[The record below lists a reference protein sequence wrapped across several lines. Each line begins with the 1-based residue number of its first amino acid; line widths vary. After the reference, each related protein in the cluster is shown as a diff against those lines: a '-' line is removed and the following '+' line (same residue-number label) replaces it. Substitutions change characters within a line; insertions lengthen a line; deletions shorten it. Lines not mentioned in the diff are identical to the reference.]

1 MCVSVSEMNE
11 GCILSVSFFF
21 LSSKIKKEKKE
32 EKRRKKRAFCM
43 KKSSV
48 EKEAKNQVLHKGAF
62 VCAYERID
70 EFKLSSFF

>member
-1 MCVSVSEMNE
+1 MKDVFCRSR
-11 GCILSVSFFF
+11 FFF
-21 LSSKIKKEKKE
+21 SQVKSKSSEKEKKE